1 MVSLHALGKEIL
13 KGNQEQHKSLMEGLG
28 ALEVAIKQLVP
39 AQPEGSSLPV
49 MRMYEQN
56 AGPMYGKGQPSSSV
70 SAPSHAAPVL
80 PPQVV
85 PAMAAMPPHQEVPQP
100 RFEVDSGA
108 VGLPAAFH
116 QGRKAPGYANARRAW
131 KVVVQ
136 GAQGQARVRA
146 VSPNCIRVDET
157 PPANW
162 IQEFG
167 LGSITV
173 GQYRHRIL
181 PDFCIEGA
189 EPYPKNVKNV
199 SSQKFYKLKL

>member
-1 MVSLHALGKEIL
+1 MD
-13 KGNQEQHKSLMEGLG
+13 GL
-28 ALEVAIKQLVP
+28 AAIEVAIKQLMP
-39 AQPEGSSLPV
+39 AQAEGSSLPV
-49 MRMYEQN
+49 LKIYEPN
-56 AGPMYGKGQPSSSV
+56 AGPIYGKGQPSASV
-70 SAPSHAAPVL
+70 GTPSHAAPVL

-85 PAMAAMPPHQEVPQP
+85 PAMAAMPPPQEVTQP

-116 QGRKAPGYANARRAW
+116 QGRKGPAYANARRAW

-136 GAQGQARVRA
+136 GAEGQSRVRA

-181 PDFCIEGA
+181 PDF
-189 EPYPKNVKNV
+189 
-199 SSQKFYKLKL
+199 SLKVLSLTRACRFSKRLELFLLCWGFSDS